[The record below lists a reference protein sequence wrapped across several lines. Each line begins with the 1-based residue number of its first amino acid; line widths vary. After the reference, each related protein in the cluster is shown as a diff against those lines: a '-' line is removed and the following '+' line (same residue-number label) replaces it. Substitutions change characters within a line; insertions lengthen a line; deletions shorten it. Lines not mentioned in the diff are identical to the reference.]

1 MNVLRPHD
9 VAVALQ
15 LALTPGMKFQA
26 LADALAISLGEAHNA
41 VRRLVAARLVRREGR
56 AVNRGALLEFL
67 VGGVPYAFATELGPE
82 SRGVPTAHSA
92 PPLNATLSGGDA
104 VVWPSAH
111 GTMRGASVAPLWPGA
126 PAIAGAN
133 APLYQLLAA
142 VDALR
147 IGRAR
152 ERQLA
157 KDYLS
162 KALAATTASA
172 E

>member
-15 LALTPGMKFQA
+15 LALKPGMTYQA

-41 VRRLVAARLVRREGR
+41 VRRLIAARLVRREGR
-56 AVNRGALLEFL
+56 AVNQGALLEFL
-67 VGGVPYAFATELGPE
+67 FGGVPYVFAAEPGAET
-82 SRGVPTAHSA
+82 RGVPTAHSA
-92 PPLNATLSGGDA
+92 PPLNASFGGSDVA
-104 VVWPSAH
+104 VWPSAA
-111 GTMRGASVAPLWPGA
+111 GTARGAGIEPLWGGA
-126 PAIAGAN
+126 PAMAAAN
-133 APLYQLLAA
+133 QPLYQLLAL

-157 KDYLS
+157 KELLRN
-162 KALAATTASA
+162 AFEEAHTPAS
-172 E
+172 